1 MKRTVFMMA
10 LALGLGCGD
19 DSLTGDG
26 QVALSFTVDEAVRV
40 NFRDELVG
48 DIVGQVYRAAD
59 LDFVGGS
66 VVSAPDASAAVADV
80 FVSDADFRE
89 VDTLEDAALVE
100 NLPTGEYSFLGALD
114 VDGNGNDLGDPV
126 TFSMQRSFAIEGT
139 ETVGFEV
146 IFNGIQPF

>member
-1 MKRTVFMMA
+1 MKQAVLIMA

-19 DSLTGDG
+19 DSVTGGG
-26 QVALSFTVDEAVRV
+26 QAELSFTVDEAVRV
-40 NFRDELVG
+40 NFRDELTG
-48 DIVGQVYRAAD
+48 DIVGQVYRAED

-80 FVSDADFRE
+80 LVLDADFRE
-89 VDTLEDAALVE
+89 VDTLEAAALVE
-100 NLPTGEYSFLGALD
+100 NLPPGEYSFLGALD

-126 TFSMQRSFAIEGT
+126 TFSMQRSFVIEDA
-139 ETVGFEV
+139 ETVPFEV